1 MTRPFLLIIL
11 ALLGPMI
18 AVNVSAQTS
27 SWWLPVDTLTHG
39 AFDEFH
45 PVVVHNTNT
54 NGQVGDNLWVVFE
67 RRTTSTS
74 DIVAR
79 RYLIGPSVWDST
91 DYLISRVSSDSSQSH
106 PDIGEQQYY
115 SSTGHTL
122 TVVGWQQWDGKHWQI
137 WYSLNSDSST
147 AWTMPVPLTNGEA
160 NNTGVQ
166 ILGFKDSS
174 LLVFWKHDSAV
185 LSVRMTPTMVSAPET
200 LATTTSDTMEFD
212 AANIWGTVGLV
223 WTSGPQQF
231 CTRFQW
237 TYADTG
243 WSPPDTLDKGLA
255 VRRPHLVVGPMLPP
269 SFLYEGHWGA
279 TQDLFISHGGIVATS
294 DQLIVDPASDDQNAR
309 AFSVPI
315 IIKPDAKK
323 MISHFWF
330 DVLVYERVAPG
341 DSSLVFEN
349 YLWSDTVRSTGHN
362 QNPMISSKTVY
373 KNNLHILIVWE
384 SNRSGRSHIYSRWAR
399 IGIGDAPQ
407 EPDVPAHATLY
418 QNYPNP
424 FNPETVISGQWT
436 VDSWVRL
443 EVFDILGR
451 KVATLAN
458 GRYPSGKYTFTF
470 DGTNLSSGT
479 YLCKLTAGSY
489 SVVRKMML
497 IR

>member
-1 MTRPFLLIIL
+1 MTRPFLLIVL
-11 ALLGPMI
+11 SLLGPMI
-18 AVNVSAQTS
+18 AGNVSAQTS
-27 SWWLPVDTLTHG
+27 SWWLPVDTLTQG

-45 PVVVHNTNT
+45 PVAVHNEYSY
-54 NGQVGDNLWVVFE
+54 GQTGDNLWVVFE
-67 RRTTSTS
+67 RRSPSRS

-91 DYLISRVSSDSSQSH
+91 DYIISSVSSDSSQSH
-106 PDIGEQQYY
+106 PDIGEQRYF
-115 SSTGHTL
+115 STAAHML
-122 TVVGWQQWDGKHWQI
+122 TVVGWQRWDGKHWQI
-137 WYSLNSDSST
+137 WYSLISDSST
-147 AWTMPVPLTNGEA
+147 AWTKPAPLTNGTA

-185 LSVRMTPTMVSAPET
+185 VSVQMTPTMVSVPET

-212 AANIWGTVGLV
+212 AGNIWGTIGLV

-231 CTRFQW
+231 CTRSQW

-243 WSPPDTLDKGLA
+243 WSAPETLGIGML
-255 VRRPHLVVGPMLPP
+255 VRRPHLVVGPMLPG
-269 SFLYEGHWGA
+269 SFLYEGYSGA
-279 TQDLFISHGGIVATS
+279 TQDLFVSNGGIGGTS
-294 DQLIVDPASDDQNAR
+294 EQLIVDPASDDQNAR

-315 IIKPDAKK
+315 VIKPDARR
-323 MISHFWF
+323 MVSRFWF
-330 DVLVYERVAPG
+330 DALVYERVAPG

-349 YLWSDTVRSTGHN
+349 YMWSDTVRSTGHN

-373 KNNLHILIVWE
+373 KNNLYSLIVWE
-384 SNRSGRSHIYSRWAR
+384 SNRSGRSHIYGRWAR

-407 EPDVPAHATLY
+407 GPDVPSQATLY

-424 FNPETVISGQWT
+424 FNPKTVISGQWT

-443 EVFDILGR
+443 EVFDLLGR
-451 KVATLAN
+451 KVATLAD
-458 GRYPSGKYTFTF
+458 GRFPSGKYTFTF
-470 DGTNLSSGT
+470 YGTNLASGV
-479 YLCKLTAGSY
+479 YLYRLTAGSY
-489 SVVRKMML
+489 SAVRRMLL